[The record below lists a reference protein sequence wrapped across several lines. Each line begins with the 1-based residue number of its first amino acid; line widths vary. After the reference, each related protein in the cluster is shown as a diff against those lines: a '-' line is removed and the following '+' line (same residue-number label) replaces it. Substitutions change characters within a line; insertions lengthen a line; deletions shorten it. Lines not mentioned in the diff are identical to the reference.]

1 MPPRA
6 VKVNAWERRWKAL
19 RRPVGRLS
27 GLRKTL
33 NVICHCLRLQT
44 FTNRVGFGWP
54 IVALDSR
61 MPLRFEWDDEKAKAN
76 LAKHGVAFEEAA
88 TVFSDPL
95 SSTIDDPDHST
106 TEDRF
111 VTIGRSV
118 ADRVIVVIHTDRED
132 QVRLISARTA
142 TPRERRAYEE
152 EG

>member
-1 MPPRA
+1 
-6 VKVNAWERRWKAL
+6 
-19 RRPVGRLS
+19 
-27 GLRKTL
+27 
-33 NVICHCLRLQT
+33 
-44 FTNRVGFGWP
+44 
-54 IVALDSR
+54 

-88 TVFSDPL
+88 TIFSDPL
-95 SSTIDDPDHST
+95 SLTVDDPDHST

-118 ADRVIVVIHTDRED
+118 ADRVIVVIHTDRQD

-152 EG
+152 E

>member
-1 MPPRA
+1 
-6 VKVNAWERRWKAL
+6 VN
-19 RRPVGRLS
+19 PVTLS
-27 GLRKTL
+27 AIDFGYD
-33 NVICHCLRLQT
+33 
-44 FTNRVGFGWP
+44 FTHGVGFGWP
-54 IVALDSR
+54 IVALDCR
-61 MPLRFEWDDEKAKAN
+61 MSLRFEWDDEKAKAN

-132 QVRLISARTA
+132 QVRLVSARTA